1 MLLNNKWIAEEIE
14 KEIKKN
20 VKTNENENT
29 MIQNLWDAAKAVLK
43 WTFTAIQAYPRKQE
57 KSQIRNLVSNL
68 KELEREKQI
77 KPKANRKKELIKVRV
92 EINERET
99 KKQ

>member
-1 MLLNNKWIAEEIE
+1 MNGLL
-14 KEIKKN
+14 KKLKRKLKKY

-43 WTFTAIQAYPRKQE
+43 WTCTAIQAYLRKEE

-68 KELEREKQI
+68 KELEKEKQI

-92 EINERET
+92 EINEIET

>member
-1 MLLNNKWIAEEIE
+1 MNGLL
-14 KEIKKN
+14 KKLKRKLKKY

-43 WTFTAIQAYPRKQE
+43 WTLTAIQAYLRKQE

-68 KELEREKQI
+68 KELEKEKQI

-92 EINERET
+92 EINEIET

>member
-1 MLLNNKWIAEEIE
+1 
-14 KEIKKN
+14 
-20 VKTNENENT
+20 

-99 KKQ
+99 KKQQKRSTKLRVGSLKR